1 MKLGRRVARFL
12 FWGLVLCFSSAA
24 GGLWFAY
31 WYITDSATISRIIR
45 EHAVRYLPRASLDP
59 GRVHPDIFAGEL
71 VMRNVK
77 LHQAIDGAM
86 FETLRIPYLSL
97 QVNPQK
103 LAKGEF
109 APSKIVVGTPTLR
122 LRGRKNGTWNLEG
135 LLADPWPGPWI
146 ETPPIQIKNG
156 TIELYPCEEPVPGP
170 VRPIIPPAASL
181 VKSSAPSPPG
191 SPTVASP
198 PPIIRPAAEHSPALL
213 RDVTLNIKPSG
224 KHPREL
230 SFDGSASGDGFE
242 RLTLSGSI
250 DLITGNIELAGELAG
265 LVVSDSLRRKL
276 PPAHRAIPR

>member
-71 VMRNVK
+71 VMRDVK

-122 LRGRKNGTWNLEG
+122 LRRRKNGTWNLEG

-181 VKSSAPSPPG
+181 VKSSARRRQAHPLSLPRPRSSAPPLNIAPLFFEM
-191 SPTVASP
+191 SLSTSS
-198 PPIIRPAAEHSPALL
+198 PAANTA
-213 RDVTLNIKPSG
+213 RTQ
-224 KHPREL
+224 
-230 SFDGSASGDGFE
+230 
-242 RLTLSGSI
+242 
-250 DLITGNIELAGELAG
+250 
-265 LVVSDSLRRKL
+265 LRRFGQRRRIRTPDTL
-276 PPAHRAIPR
+276 RIDRSHHRQHRARR